1 MKRQFV
7 LGVAVVAMTM
17 GLSACKRE
25 DAPKADATSATAANP
40 AATTTETKSVI
51 SASAAATPVIPRP
64 AKVELRDG
72 RFAFGPQAR
81 IAVIGEDAEATR
93 IAQDFAS
100 RVQLARG
107 FAPNVGGTVDGA
119 AVVFAIDPNIA
130 PAGDEAY
137 VVDIT
142 AQGAKVSARKPA
154 GLFYGA
160 VTLWQLVADGGKGEA
175 SIATQ
180 RIEDAPRFGWR
191 GLMLDV
197 ARHFRTPDEVKAL
210 LDQMAL
216 HKLNTFH
223 WHLTDDQGWRVEI
236 KRYPKLTEVGSCRI
250 PAGAAGR
257 DAKGQ
262 PKPYCGF
269 YTQDEIR
276 DIVKYA
282 AQRYI
287 TVVPEFD
294 LPGHAQAAIASYPE
308 FGVPGTAPPVSPD
321 WGVNTWLFNVDD
333 NTFKFLENV
342 LDEMMPLFPGQYFH
356 LGGDEAAKDQW
367 EQSATVQAKKKALGM
382 KDDMQLQS
390 WFMGRLGKYIEAHG
404 KRMIGWDEILEGGP
418 PADATV
424 MSWRGTDGAIEAAR
438 AGHDVVMAPSPDLYL
453 DHVQSDGPDET
464 PGRLDVISLKNV
476 YDFKAVPAQL
486 NADQAKHVLGVQG
499 NLWTEHQRTFQRMQR
514 SLFPRGAALAEVTW
528 SPESRLDWNDFLQRM
543 AFQMGRYRLA
553 GFDAADSAFAVRFTP
568 QPIAGDKGA
577 AAKGSLAL
585 SNQSSFGTI
594 RYTLDGSEPTATSQ
608 AYTHPLE
615 LPLRTTVK
623 ANAFADDRVLAAP
636 RTFALDL
643 RSLRAR
649 GSNALRSCKKDLML
663 RMEDDAPADGKAGD
677 RQLLLADVFD
687 PCWIYDAA
695 ELDGIA
701 TLEVRVGQL
710 PHNYAL
716 WKEASKVVTR
726 PAKIAG
732 GALEVRL
739 DGCEG
744 EPVAVL
750 PLAPARKSDGLTTLS
765 APLPTQAGRHDLCF
779 TFASGEYNPMWV
791 VDEVTLLPAAAR

>member
-7 LGVAVVAMTM
+7 VGLATVAMAM
-17 GLSACKRE
+17 GLSACKRDE
-25 DAPKADATSATAANP
+25 APKVDATNVAAKSADAPTAAP
-40 AATTTETKSVI
+40 VI
-51 SASAAATPVIPRP
+51 SAGAAATPVIPRP

-72 RFAFGPQAR
+72 RFAFGPQSR
-81 IAVIGEDAEATR
+81 IAVVGDDAETTR

-100 RVQLARG
+100 RVKQARG
-107 FAPNVGGTVDGA
+107 FAPQVGGVADGA
-119 AVVFAIDPNIA
+119 AVVFAIDAGIA
-130 PAGDEAY
+130 PAGEEAY
-137 VVDIT
+137 VLDIT
-142 AQGAKVSARKPA
+142 PQGAKVSARKPA

-160 VTLWQLVADGGKGEA
+160 VTLWQLLADGAQGEA

-197 ARHFRTPDEVKAL
+197 ARHFRTPDEVKVL

-236 KRYPKLTEVGSCRI
+236 KQYPKLTEIGGCRI

-257 DAKGQ
+257 DAKGK

-276 DIVKYA
+276 DVVKYA
-282 AQRYI
+282 AERYI
-287 TVVPEFD
+287 TIVPEFD

-321 WGVNTWLFNVDD
+321 WGINTWLFNVDD
-333 NTFKFLENV
+333 KTFKFLENV
-342 LDEMMPLFPGQYFH
+342 LDEMMPLFPGRYFH

-367 EQSATVQAKKKALGM
+367 EQSATVQAKRKQLGL

-438 AGHDVVMAPSPDLYL
+438 AGHDVVLSPSPDLYL
-453 DHVQSDGPDET
+453 NHVQSDAADET
-464 PGRLDVISLKNV
+464 PGRLEVKSLRNV
-476 YDFKAVPAQL
+476 YDFRVVPVQL
-486 NADQAKHVLGVQG
+486 SAEQARHVLGAQG
-499 NLWTEHQRTFQRMQR
+499 NLWTEHHRTMQR
-514 SLFPRGAALAEVTW
+514 VERAVFPRGAALAEVTW

-543 AFQMGRYRLA
+543 AFQMTRYRLT
-553 GFDAADSAFAVRFTP
+553 GFDAADSAFAVRFTAQP
-568 QPIAGDKGA
+568 QSGESAGN
-577 AAKGSLAL
+577 KGSLAL

-615 LPLRTTVK
+615 LPLPTTVK
-623 ANAFADDRVLAAP
+623 ANAFADGHVLAAP
-636 RTFALDL
+636 RTFALDI

-649 GSNALRSCKKDLML
+649 SSNALRSCRKDLML

-677 RQLLLADVFD
+677 RQLLMADVFD

-726 PAKIAG
+726 PAKIPG
-732 GALEVRL
+732 GALEVRI

-744 EPVAVL
+744 EPIAIL
-750 PLAPARKSDGLTTLS
+750 PLAPARKSDGLTTLA

-791 VDEVTLLPAAAR
+791 VDEVALLPAAR

>member
-1 MKRQFV
+1 MKRQLV
-7 LGVAVVAMTM
+7 LGIASVAIAM
-17 GLSACKRE
+17 GLSACKRDE
-25 DAPKADATSATAANP
+25 APMADATATDTISAAAKP
-40 AATTTETKSVI
+40 AEPAKAI

-72 RFAFGPQAR
+72 RFAFGPQSR
-81 IAVIGEDAEATR
+81 VVVIGEDAEATR

-100 RVQLARG
+100 RVQKARG
-107 FAPNVGGTVDGA
+107 FAPQIGGAAEGA
-119 AVVFAIDPNIA
+119 AVVFAIDATIA

-137 VVDIT
+137 VLDVT
-142 AQGAKVSARKPA
+142 PQGTKISARKPA

-160 VTLWQLVADGGKGEA
+160 VTLWQMLADGAQGEA
-175 SIATQ
+175 SIAAQ

-236 KRYPKLTEVGSCRI
+236 KQYPKLTEIGSCRI

-257 DAKGQ
+257 DAKGK

-282 AQRYI
+282 AERYI

-308 FGVPGTAPPVSPD
+308 FGVPGNRPPVSPD

-342 LDEMMPLFPGQYFH
+342 LDEMMPLFPGTYFH

-367 EQSATVQAKKKALGM
+367 EQSATVQAKKKELGL

-390 WFMGRLGKYIEAHG
+390 WFMGRLGKYIEGHG
-404 KRMIGWDEILEGGP
+404 KRLIGWDEILEGGP

-476 YDFKAVPAQL
+476 YDFKAVPVQL
-486 NADQAKHVLGVQG
+486 SSEQARHVLGVQG
-499 NLWTEHQRTFQRMQR
+499 NLWTEHQRTFQRVQR
-514 SLFPRGAALAEVTW
+514 QLFPRGAALAEVTW

-543 AFQMGRYRLA
+543 AFQMTRYRLT

-568 QPIAGDKGA
+568 QPIEGG
-577 AAKGSLAL
+577 KGSLAL
-585 SNQSSFGTI
+585 SNQSNFGTI
-594 RYTLDGSEPTATSQ
+594 RYTLDGSEPTAASL

-615 LPLRTTVK
+615 LTLPSTVK
-623 ANAFADDRVLAAP
+623 ANAFADEHVLAAP
-636 RTFALDL
+636 RAFALDI

-649 GSNALRSCKKDLML
+649 SSNALRSCKKDLML
-663 RMEDDAPADGKAGD
+663 RMEDDAPSDGKDGD
-677 RQLLLADVFD
+677 RRLLLADVFD

-695 ELDGIA
+695 QLDGIA
-701 TLEVRVGQL
+701 TVEVRVGQL
-710 PHNYAL
+710 LHNYAL
-716 WKEASKVVTR
+716 WKDASKVVTR
-726 PAKIAG
+726 PAKIPG

-750 PLAPARKSDGLTTLS
+750 PLATARKSDGLTTLTAS
-765 APLPTQAGRHDLCF
+765 LPTQAGRHDLCF

-791 VDEVTLLPAAAR
+791 VDEVTLLPKGQ

>member
-1 MKRQFV
+1 MKRQLV
-7 LGVAVVAMTM
+7 LGIAAVAMAV
-17 GLSACKRE
+17 GLSACKGDE
-25 DAPKADATSATAANP
+25 TPKAEATAVSAAKSADTT
-40 AATTTETKSVI
+40 AATTTI

-72 RFAFGPQAR
+72 RFAFGPQSR
-81 IAVIGEDAEATR
+81 VTVIGGDAEATR
-93 IAQDFAS
+93 IAQDFAA
-100 RVQLARG
+100 RVQTARG
-107 FAPNVGGTVDGA
+107 FAPQVGGAAEGA
-119 AVVFAIDPNIA
+119 NVVFAIDANIA
-130 PAGDEAY
+130 PEGDEAY
-137 VVDIT
+137 VLDIT
-142 AQGAKVSARKPA
+142 PQGTKVTARKPA

-160 VTLWQLVADGGKGEA
+160 VTLWQLLADGAQGEA
-175 SIATQ
+175 SIAAQ

-197 ARHFRTPDEVKAL
+197 ARHFRTPDEVKTL

-236 KRYPKLTEVGSCRI
+236 KQYPKLTQVGGCRI

-257 DAKGQ
+257 DEKGK

-282 AQRYI
+282 ADRYI

-321 WGVNTWLFNVDD
+321 WGINTWLFNVDD
-333 NTFKFLENV
+333 NTFKFLQNV
-342 LDEMMPLFPGQYFH
+342 LDEMMPLFPGRYFH

-367 EQSATVQAKKKALGM
+367 EQSATVQAKRKELGL

-438 AGHDVVMAPSPDLYL
+438 AGHDVVLSPSPDLYL
-453 DHVQSDGPDET
+453 NHVQSDAADET
-464 PGRLDVISLKNV
+464 PGRLDVKSLKDV
-476 YDFKAVPAQL
+476 YGFKVVPVQL
-486 NADQAKHVLGVQG
+486 NAEQARHVLGAQG
-499 NLWTEHQRTFQRMQR
+499 NLWTEHHRTMQR
-514 SLFPRGAALAEVTW
+514 VERALFPRGAALAEVTW

-543 AFQMGRYRLA
+543 AFQMERYRLT

-568 QPIAGDKGA
+568 QPIAD
-577 AAKGSLAL
+577 AKGSLAMT
-585 SNQSSFGTI
+585 NQSGFGTI
-594 RYTLDGSEPTATSQ
+594 RYTLDGTEPTTASQ
-608 AYTHPLE
+608 VYTHPLE
-615 LPLRTTVK
+615 LPLPTTVK
-623 ANAFADDRVLAAP
+623 ANAFADDRVLAAA
-636 RTFALDL
+636 RTFELNV
-643 RSLRAR
+643 RNLRAR
-649 GSNALRSCKKDLML
+649 SSNALRSCRKDLML
-663 RMEDDAPADGKAGD
+663 RMEDDAPADGKGD

-695 ELDGIA
+695 QLDGIA

-726 PAKIAG
+726 PAKIPG

-744 EPVAVL
+744 EPVVVL
-750 PLAPARKSDGLTTLS
+750 PLAPARKSDGLTTLT
-765 APLPTQAGRHDLCF
+765 APMPTQAGRHDLCF

-791 VDEVTLLPAAAR
+791 VDEVALLPAAH

>member
-1 MKRQFV
+1 MKRHFV
-7 LGVAVVAMTM
+7 TSIAAVALAM
-17 GLSACKRE
+17 GLSACERN
-25 DAPKADATSATAANP
+25 DAPKADAAGTSAARP
-40 AATTTETKSVI
+40 AETTNATTLI

-72 RFAFGPQAR
+72 RFAFGPQSR
-81 IAVIGEDAEATR
+81 VAVIGNDAEAAR

-100 RVQLARG
+100 RVQKARG
-107 FAPNVGGTVDGA
+107 FAPQVGGAADGA
-119 AVVFAIDPNIA
+119 AVVFAIDANIA
-130 PAGDEAY
+130 PAGDEGY

-142 AQGAKVSARKPA
+142 PQGAKITARKPV

-160 VTLWQLVADGGKGEA
+160 VTLWQLLADGAQGEA

-236 KRYPKLTEVGSCRI
+236 KQYPKLTEVGGCRI

-257 DAKGQ
+257 DAKGK

-282 AQRYI
+282 AERYI

-308 FGVPGTAPPVSPD
+308 FGVPGTKPPVSPD

-333 NTFKFLENV
+333 KTFTFLENV

-367 EQSATVQAKKKALGM
+367 EQSAAVQAKKKELGL
-382 KDDMQLQS
+382 KDEMQLQS

-404 KRMIGWDEILEGGP
+404 KRLIGWDEILEGGP

-464 PGRLDVISLKNV
+464 PGRLKVISLKDV
-476 YDFKAVPAQL
+476 YDFKAVPVQL
-486 NADQAKHVLGVQG
+486 NADQARHVLGVQA
-499 NLWTEHQRTFQRMQR
+499 NLWTEHQRTFERMQR

-543 AFQMGRYRLA
+543 AFQMERYRLT

-568 QPIAGDKGA
+568 QALEGGKT
-577 AAKGSLAL
+577 SLAL
-585 SNQSSFGTI
+585 NNQSGFGTI
-594 RYTLDGSEPTATSQ
+594 RYTLDGTEPTATSQ
-608 AYTHPLE
+608 AYVHPLE
-615 LPLRTTVK
+615 LPLPTTVK
-623 ANAFADDRVLAAP
+623 ANAFADERALAAT
-636 RTFALDL
+636 RAFELNL
-643 RSLRAR
+643 HSLRAR
-649 GSNALRSCKKDLML
+649 SSNALRSCKTDLML
-663 RMEDDAPADGKAGD
+663 RMEDDAASDGKDGD
-677 RQLLLADVFD
+677 RRLLLADVFD

-695 ELDGIA
+695 QLDGIA
-701 TLEVRVGQL
+701 TVEVRVGQL

-716 WKEASKVVTR
+716 WKDASKVVTR
-726 PAKIAG
+726 PAKIPG

-739 DGCEG
+739 GSCEG
-744 EPVAVL
+744 EPIAVL
-750 PLAPARKSDGLTTLS
+750 PLAPARKSDGLTTLT

-791 VDEVTLLPAAAR
+791 VDEVALLPAPR